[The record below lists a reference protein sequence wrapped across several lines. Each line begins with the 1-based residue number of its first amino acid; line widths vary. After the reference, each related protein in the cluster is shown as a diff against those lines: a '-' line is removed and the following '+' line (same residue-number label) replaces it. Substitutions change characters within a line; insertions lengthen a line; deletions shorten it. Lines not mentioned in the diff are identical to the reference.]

1 MGVTLAGA
9 TPITPAIAGDAF
21 RKGRPMAT
29 DSPSS
34 SSRADALVESLF
46 NASIATMEVF
56 AVHIGDRLGYYHA
69 LADAGPLTSADLA
82 AQTGTNE
89 RYAREWLE
97 QQATAGVLDVS
108 GLSESRIYSL
118 PAECIEVM
126 TDRDSLNYMPPL
138 IRMTVGITEPLD
150 QILQAFR
157 TGGGVPYPD
166 YGVNTREGIADMN
179 RVMFINQLAS
189 EWMVAMPEIVARLDD
204 GANPAWVADIG
215 CGSGWSSIALA
226 QGFPHIQVDGYDLDA
241 ESITLA
247 RRNAIAA
254 GMADRITFHLQDAA
268 TVDLATPYD
277 LACAFECI
285 HDMAD
290 PVGVLASVRR
300 LVGPGGTVLVADER
314 VADQF
319 TPNGDEVERIMY
331 GFSIL
336 HCLPVGMADTPS
348 AATGTVIR
356 SSIMQGYVEAAGYQ
370 EFEILP
376 VENLFWRF
384 YRLTA

>member
-1 MGVTLAGA
+1 M
-9 TPITPAIAGDAF
+9 D
-21 RKGRPMAT
+21 
-29 DSPSS
+29 
-34 SSRADALVESLF
+34 SLF
-46 NASIATMEVF
+46 NASIATMELF
-56 AVHIGDRLGYYHA
+56 AVHIGDRLGYYRA
-69 LADAGPLTSADLA
+69 LADGGPMTAADLA
-82 AQTGTNE
+82 GRTGTSE

-97 QQATAGVLDVS
+97 QQATAGVLDAS
-108 GLSESRIYSL
+108 TTDNPRIFTL
-118 PAECIEVM
+118 PDECVEVM
-126 TDRDSLNYMPPL
+126 TDRDSLTYMTPL
-138 IRMTVGITEPLD
+138 VRLTVGITEPLD

-189 EWMVAMPEIVARLDD
+189 EWLVAMPDVVARLDD
-204 GANPAWVADIG
+204 GARPARVVDIG
-215 CGSGWSSIALA
+215 CGTGWSSIALA
-226 QGFPHIQVDGYDLDA
+226 QGFPNVHVDGYDLDEA
-241 ESITLA
+241 SIALA
-247 RRNAIAA
+247 RQNATTT
-254 GMADRITFHLQDAA
+254 GLRDRITFHLRNAA
-268 TVDLATPYD
+268 DVEPETPYD

-290 PVGVLASVRR
+290 PVGVLSAMRA
-300 LVGPGGTVLVADER
+300 LVGPGGTVLIADER

-348 AATGTVIR
+348 VGTGTVIR
-356 SSIMQGYVEAAGYQ
+356 SSIMRDYVEAAGYQ
-370 EFEILP
+370 RFEILP
-376 VENLFWRF
+376 VDNLFWRF